1 MVGLTLLA
9 PTFCRRAELKA
20 LVDVHGRTAGFG
32 GTLSKEEIHIISG
45 ALDLTQKTALESMT
59 PLDRVFM
66 ICADDRIDERALH
79 NILLSGH
86 SRIPVHRHG
95 NRKDIIGILLAKV
108 WTICF
113 DLSLICQFL
122 NPPELNFR
130 LFF

>member
-1 MVGLTLLA
+1 MTITYPISFPIAKLLDVLLGSDHSA
-9 PTFCRRAELKA
+9 LFRRAELKA

-45 ALDLTQKTALESMT
+45 ALDLTQKTALASMT

-86 SRIPVHRHG
+86 SRIPVHKHG
-95 NRKDIIGILLAKV
+95 DRKDIIGILLAKV
-108 WTICF
+108 C
-113 DLSLICQFL
+113 
-122 NPPELNFR
+122 R
-130 LFF
+130 